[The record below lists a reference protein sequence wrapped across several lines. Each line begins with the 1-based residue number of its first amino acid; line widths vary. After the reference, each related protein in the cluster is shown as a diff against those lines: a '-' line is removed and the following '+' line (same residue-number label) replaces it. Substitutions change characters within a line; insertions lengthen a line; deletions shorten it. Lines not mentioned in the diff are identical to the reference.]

1 MCVCLWL
8 LGSPRCLLRLMF
20 FFKEYIYVCL
30 SLLFLFVSIVL
41 LAFCVL
47 FRVLSIWLF
56 YLICSCLAL
65 CHHLLDL
72 ALSFSRF
79 FVFQTQRIL
88 VVVLCCFVVVV
99 FACVVSGRPCSH
111 CVLCL
116 CFLLCF
122 YGFLRLWTFNGIILR
137 LLCSSWCYY
146 DKIDLIGLFV
156 CCFWYHESIDIIFE
170 VLIISM
176 D

>member
-1 MCVCLWL
+1 MFVVAWFTPLFVAFDVFLKNIYMCVCLCCFCLFPLFFWL
-8 LGSPRCLLRLMF
+8 FVFCSVCFLFGCFIWFALVWRCVI
-20 FFKEYIYVCL
+20 IYLIWLCL
-30 SLLFLFVSIVL
+30 SLG
-41 LAFCVL
+41 
-47 FRVLSIWLF
+47 
-56 YLICSCLAL
+56 
-65 CHHLLDL
+65 
-72 ALSFSRF
+72 F

>member
-1 MCVCLWL
+1 MFVFVVSVCFHCSSGFLCFVPCAFYL
-8 LGSPRCLLRLMF
+8 VVLFDL
-20 FFKEYIYVCL
+20 
-30 SLLFLFVSIVL
+30 LLFGAVSSFTLFGFV
-41 LAFCVL
+41 F
-47 FRVLSIWLF
+47 LSV
-56 YLICSCLAL
+56 
-65 CHHLLDL
+65 
-72 ALSFSRF
+72 

-122 YGFLRLWTFNGIILR
+122 YGFLRLWTFNGIFLR

>member
-1 MCVCLWL
+1 MCHGALGLVKKQLPRAPRHFSLCAFVFAARLFYFYVC
-8 LGSPRCLLRLMF
+8 MF
-20 FFKEYIYVCL
+20 VVAWFTPLFVAFDVFFKEYIYVCL

-137 LLCSSWCYY
+137 LLCSS
-146 DKIDLIGLFV
+146 
-156 CCFWYHESIDIIFE
+156 
-170 VLIISM
+170 
-176 D
+176 